1 MKYKIKEFYEKALIE
16 GKFNSEFFK
25 DLRKISTKVQLKNFI
40 EENILPIAK
49 EMGYDF
55 SVEELLSYEIETV
68 HKVNEHQ
75 LENISGGINA
85 KNLALSGIISLMALG
100 AGIVGTTNL
109 TSAMN
114 EEKPNEDSTKL
125 VETMQSSFSSPET
138 TKKSERAP
146 TTIEI
151 LTEELTKLLKEI
163 RSDFERSIEDLHPKT
178 QLILTER
185 FNEFYEDSDIFIRKN
200 ISATPAE
207 VIKNQIVQKFNVF
220 KIKIQANIQVNDIIH
235 RVRETFDA
243 NIDILEDPRV
253 YDNALRNF
261 DSLIAEVLEVRLHE
275 FNRKIFDTENPKDI
289 QSVVEDFEKN
299 IIKAFNRTT
308 GFSLERIKGAQR
320 RFMERK
326 SNGVKSF
333 VTSSTKPKFAGPL
346 NVTESI
352 KGAPV
357 KHINRSS
364 GIYAGQAQNV
374 SWHDICTPFGKVI
387 LKVLYRDDK
396 TTVLARLIVNAVNS
410 DYAMSYK
417 KIFSDLDN
425 ACRANPERI
434 KSVAEEILRYLSTEL
449 TLEDV
454 KYADLLSR
462 FNSKF
467 ESKVPSDTVNMAAAT
482 LCGTLMFCESCELRN
497 PTGGKLERAFI
508 RRVIR
513 NIKNRVPNPFQT
525 AARGHYP
532 PHLNASESSG
542 MGGVATT
549 RDVLS
554 SDGPQTSEGKN
565 RAAGVSEF
573 GSDVSSDSD
582 KNDDGEPPAK
592 KAR

>member
-1 MKYKIKEFYEKALIE
+1 MKCKTKEFYEKALVE
-16 GKFNSEFFK
+16 GKFNSKFFK

-40 EENILPIAK
+40 EEKIMPIAK

-55 SVEELLSYEIETV
+55 SVEELLTYEIETV

-75 LENISGGINA
+75 LENISGGITP

-100 AGIVGTTNL
+100 AGIVGTTSL
-109 TSAMN
+109 TTAMDGD
-114 EEKPNEDSTKL
+114 KPNEEDSSKL
-125 VETMQSSFSSPET
+125 VEAMQSSLT
-138 TKKSERAP
+138 RRSEGTP
-146 TTIEI
+146 TTFVI
-151 LTEELTKLLKEI
+151 LTGELTKLLKEI
-163 RSDFERSIEDLHPKT
+163 RSDFERSIENLHPEA

-200 ISATPAE
+200 ISTTSAE
-207 VIKNQIVQKFNVF
+207 VIKHQIVQKFNDF
-220 KIKIQANIQVNDIIH
+220 KIKIQANIQVNDIIR
-235 RVRETFDA
+235 RVRETLGA
-243 NIDILEDPRV
+243 NIDSLEDPRA

-261 DSLIAEVLEVRLHE
+261 DSLMTEITEVRLRE
-275 FNRKIFDTENPKDI
+275 FNCKIFDTENPKEI
-289 QSVVEDFEKN
+289 QSAIEDFEKN
-299 IIKAFNRTT
+299 IIKAFNRAT

-326 SNGVKSF
+326 SNGIESF
-333 VTSSTKPKFAGPL
+333 VISSTKPKFAGPL
-346 NVTESI
+346 NMSESI

-364 GIYAGQAQNV
+364 GIYAGQEQNV

-417 KIFSDLDN
+417 EIFRVLDN
-425 ACRANPERI
+425 ACIANPERI
-434 KSVAEEILRYLSTEL
+434 KYVAEEILRYLSTEL

-454 KYADLLSR
+454 KYSDLLSR

-467 ESKVPSDTVNMAAAT
+467 ESTAPSDAVNRAAAT

-508 RRVIR
+508 RRVIK
-513 NIKNRVPNPFQT
+513 NIKNGVPNPFQT

-565 RAAGVSEF
+565 RAGGVSEF

-582 KNDDGEPPAK
+582 KNDDGEPSTK